1 MKVDVHLYHHAS
13 AEDRERGRYMA
24 KSIAIIRETL
34 DMISPKIQDAL
45 DRIRNTQSLVAS
57 VKQASDVQN
66 GQIATLT
73 TKVADLQAKIDAG
86 SPISADDM
94 AGLAEI
100 TSDID
105 LVNAQ
110 LQSAIPANTGQGQA
124 IGGQI
129 GGAVPPQSDAG
140 QPAAASAPDDPNAPP
155 PPDAATQTLDA
166 GVAAKP
172 QPLAGTGAQ

>member
-1 MKVDVHLYHHAS
+1 MKVDVHLHHHAS

-73 TKVADLQAKIDAG
+73 AKVADLQAKIDAG

-110 LQSAIPANTGQGQA
+110 LQSAIPANTAGQTK
-124 IGGQI
+124 
-129 GGAVPPQSDAG
+129 PSDAG
-140 QPAAASAPDDPNAPP
+140 QPPANQPPSSDADTAPAQPDP
-155 PPDAATQTLDA
+155 ATQAQLDA
-166 GVAAKP
+166 RADDGGAKP